1 MREIRCPGPACCAI
15 LLLLG
20 TGTRLVG
27 QQGAHVLGRPAPST
41 VISAA
46 PPWQSPGPEAADADS
61 VLREAE
67 RDPGQRLIVSVRDRR
82 LWWMVGPD
90 VLLAT
95 PVAVGKGSSLSDGT
109 TTWEFRTPPGV
120 RRVIRKEPNPV
131 WVPPEWHYVELAQD
145 SSWSLVHLSR
155 GAGVA
160 LPDGS
165 RVVVHGER
173 VGRELPDGRFE
184 PVPPADEVIFG
195 DTLFVPPAD
204 VVNRRI
210 TGELGAYELDL
221 GGGYLIHG
229 TPDKES
235 IGRPTTHGC
244 IRVGDAALEL
254 LYREVPAGT
263 PVYIY

>member
-1 MREIRCPGPACCAI
+1 MRRSGPAGCAI
-15 LLLLG
+15 ILLLG
-20 TGTRLVG
+20 TGTPLVA
-27 QQGAHVLGRPAPST
+27 QQGEHVLGRPAPSAE
-41 VISAA
+41 ISAA
-46 PPWQSPGPEAADADS
+46 PPWESSDPEAADADS
-61 VLREAE
+61 VLQEAAL
-67 RDPGQRLIVSVRDRR
+67 DPGQRVIVSVRDRR
-82 LWWMVGPD
+82 LGWMVGPD

-95 PVAVGKGSSLSDGT
+95 PAAVGKGSSLSDGT
-109 TTWEFRTPPGV
+109 TTWEFRTPAGV
-120 RRVIRKEPNPV
+120 RRVIRKEANPV

-145 SSWSLVHLSR
+145 SSWALVHLSR

-165 RVVVHGER
+165 RVVVRGSR

-195 DTLFVPPAD
+195 ETLFVPPED
-204 VVNRRI
+204 LVNRRI

-229 TPDKES
+229 TPDKGS

-244 IRVGDAALEL
+244 IRVGDAALEV
-254 LYREVPAGT
+254 LYRGVPAGT
-263 PVYIY
+263 PVYI